1 MTAIANKVLLLISIF
16 LVLGAPPARA
26 DPQANGAETHA
37 RLSPAFKYQ
46 TSNPSGQD
54 PEVWPYVRVFL
65 GDRLSN
71 LSPAQAYAAVQSDK
85 GLAMRHGEDDFG
97 RLSWSSWAA
106 LSIDNPSLEPQRL
119 VLSTRQTTLEEF
131 ELYVFRRGAWE
142 RLLGRHELAQSS
154 FERDRAPSFD
164 LQLEPR
170 EMLPILIRSETAAP
184 IKYLLQIQSV
194 SAQRAEHS
202 RQHLWVILAYAVPL
216 VLVFFISMLRQMEG
230 VGRDWLFI
238 GLVAFDLLASS
249 WLVGLAPELFPKIS
263 GWTYR
268 WFGQIAYACL
278 LFFVCWHE
286 RSFLR
291 LKETVPIGDKI
302 VRISGWVALIL
313 ITALLMMDLRLG
325 AKWTMPVLLV
335 GTSVCMIV
343 SVWAIQRQVPYAR
356 TYCLALWV
364 YLISSLAYVLYYLGL
379 APMTLFGALAFAQT
393 AGICIVMSVAVT
405 GSLVSK
411 DQKLQKALRE
421 ADRQRQA
428 VQLLAMERDRLF
440 TAANHDLRQPLQA
453 VALNLELLRQLNLS
467 PEQQAISARMR
478 LALSSMSNMLS
489 SFLDLRR
496 ASSEEANLKLV
507 PVALGPILEGLGLEY
522 REHARAKGLSLK
534 TVRTTAWVLSDAAL
548 LERAVRNLLSNAMRY
563 TDQGR
568 VLIGV
573 RRRGAKL
580 SIMVT
585 DSGRGISKEQLGQL
599 FQEGS
604 KIKSSAEQPKDLR
617 FESYGLGLFIV
628 KAIGERLHA
637 SVKVSSKVGH
647 GSTFQ
652 IILPRCPV
660 GQIPK
665 ASAVMSPL
673 QAAPVAD
680 ASLSLGN
687 KPLKGRQVLVVDDD
701 EEILIVMSKLL
712 NTWGAEVTLENSTT
726 RAMVRLKGQQSF
738 DAVICDYDLG
748 QAINGTEILRV
759 AGLAHP
765 QARRLLM
772 SGRPKDDVFSF
783 SDSEHVVWLAKPL
796 GADQLLEALL

>member
-1 MTAIANKVLLLISIF
+1 MSSAAI
-16 LVLGAPPARA
+16 RA
-26 DPQANGAETHA
+26 DPPGDATETHA
-37 RLSPAFKYQ
+37 RLAPALKFQ
-46 TSNPSGQD
+46 VLGSREQD

-65 GDRLSN
+65 DDRLAN
-71 LSPAQAYAAVQSDK
+71 LSPRQAYAAAQSVQ
-85 GLAMRHGEDDFG
+85 GLAMRHGDVDFG
-97 RLSWSSWAA
+97 RLSWPAWAT
-106 LSIDNPSLEPQRL
+106 LSIANPSDEPQRL

-131 ELYVFRRGAWE
+131 ELRVFRRGTWE
-142 RLLGRHELAQSS
+142 RVLGRHELAQST

-164 LQLEPR
+164 LQLEAH
-170 EMLPILIRSETAAP
+170 ETLALLIKTETAAP
-184 IKYLLQIQSV
+184 IKYLLQVQSV
-194 SAQRAEHS
+194 SAQRAEQS

-216 VLVFFISMLRQMEG
+216 VLVFFIAMLRQLEG

-238 GLVAFDLLASS
+238 GLVASDLLASS

-286 RSFLR
+286 RHFLN
-291 LKETVPIGDKI
+291 LKETVPAGDKV
-302 VRISGWVALIL
+302 VRITGWAALIL
-313 ITALLMMDLRLG
+313 IISLLIVDLRLG
-325 AKWTMPVLLV
+325 ARLTMPVLLV
-335 GTSVCMIV
+335 GTSICMIV
-343 SVWAIQRQVPYAR
+343 SVWAIRRQVPYAR

-411 DQKLQKALRE
+411 DQKLQKALHE
-421 ADRQRQA
+421 ADQQRQA

-496 ASSEEANLKLV
+496 ASSQDANLKLV

-534 TVRTTAWVLSDAAL
+534 TVRTTGWVLSDAAL

-573 RRRGAKL
+573 RRRGNKL

-599 FQEGS
+599 FREGA
-604 KIKSSAEQPKDLR
+604 KMKSSNEQPKDLR

-628 KAIGERLHA
+628 KAIGERLAA
-637 SVKVSSKVGH
+637 SVKVSSKVGQ

-652 IILPRCPV
+652 IILPRCPAS
-660 GQIPK
+660 QIPTQ
-665 ASAVMSPL
+665 V
-673 QAAPVAD
+673 AAPVPID
-680 ASLSLGN
+680 AASSAGTVPTLAT
-687 KPLKGRQVLVVDDD
+687 KPLKGKHVLVVDDD

-712 NTWGAEVTLENSTT
+712 NAWGAEVNLENSTT
-726 RAMVRLKGQQSF
+726 RAMNRLKGQQSF

-748 QAINGTEILRV
+748 QVVNGIEILRV

-772 SGRPKDDVFSF
+772 SGRPKDEVFCF
-783 SDSEHVVWLAKPL
+783 DESDHVVWLTKPL
-796 GADQLLEALL
+796 EAEQLLEALT